1 MKRLICWLLILLLAL
16 PTGAETV
23 QDQALAFIQAAGIR
37 ADSVMRIGNEI
48 IVNLPGGGTAHLF
61 SYGDF
66 DQFDLSWRFSGATD
80 EELTLYL
87 DHALS
92 LLHGLEQKIPADTAD
107 LSAAEAMRARNY
119 TVIVSNS
126 LLYMENMGQ
135 QGLDILLKQLSCHD
149 DSSLNSLRARLASR
163 LLGRLDAT
171 PVDPAEGLA
180 WYDALTLALQDDLPM
195 PEASAYVEDPFLAE
209 VTQLM
214 IAYEEAQ
221 RKDYAYTCDVDG
233 DKATTFVYLSA
244 VTSRID
250 GDRAVVLCHMA
261 SEKIALYDGARME
274 VLSGSWVPCRIEL
287 VKQDGMWAITQ
298 VVQPGDGT
306 EYWPSIVVFCDGV
319 EAVAASL
326 TGANTPELHAE
337 HEAAL
342 RHWLTTIGYI
352 DVE

>member
-1 MKRLICWLLILLLAL
+1 MYS
-16 PTGAETV
+16 P
-23 QDQALAFIQAAGIR
+23 
-37 ADSVMRIGNEI
+37 
-48 IVNLPGGGTAHLF
+48 
-61 SYGDF
+61 GDF
-66 DQFDLSWRFSGATD
+66 DEFDLSWQFSGATD
-80 EELTLYL
+80 EEIALYL

-92 LLHGLEQKIPADTAD
+92 LLAALEARIPGDTKN

-119 TVIVSNS
+119 AVMVSNS
-126 LLYMENMGQ
+126 LLYLEDLGQ
-135 QGLDILLKQLSCHD
+135 QGADILLAQLAAHD
-149 DSSLNSLRARLASR
+149 ESGVNSLRARLASR

-171 PVDPAEGLA
+171 PVDPVEGLA
-180 WYDALTLALQDDLPM
+180 WYDALTLAVQDDLPL
-195 PEASAYVEDPFLAE
+195 PEASAYVEDLFLAE

-244 VTSRID
+244 VTSRIE

-261 SEKIALYDGARME
+261 SEKIALYDGAKLE

-287 VKQDGMWAITQ
+287 VKRDGVWAITQ

-306 EYWPSIVVFCDGV
+306 EYWPSIVTFCDGV
-319 EAVAASL
+319 EAVAATL

-342 RHWLTTIGYI
+342 RHWLATIGYI
-352 DVE
+352 NVE